1 MYDTQTLQRFAC
13 VENSSEICRTAPQI
27 ATAPRTQLYNSD
39 FLNLMEDIVTYS
51 ASENQLYEDVRAIIE
66 EARANAVRSV
76 DFNRVLMY
84 WKTGRRV
91 FEEEQKGAE
100 RADYGSLLIERLAQ
114 RLEPGYGSGFSKRQ
128 LHFSVQFYRTYP
140 KVNALRS
147 QLNWTQYRT
156 LIQISDPDKRE
167 YYELESVNNCW
178 TARELERQK
187 NSLLYERLLK
197 SNDKEAVLAVARKE
211 RIPESPTE
219 VVKDPMYLEFLGLE
233 QKAHYYES
241 ELEDALITH
250 LKDFLMEL
258 GNGFLFSDRQK
269 RILIEDDE
277 YKIDLVFY
285 NRLLRC
291 FVLIDLKTHKA
302 THQDLGQLQM
312 YINYYDRVE
321 KLPDENPTIG
331 ILLCTEKNDTAV
343 RMTLPED
350 NTTII
355 ASKYELYLPTT
366 EQLVDEVEEGKRE
379 FDRRMQLKAADKDTE
394 TT

>member
-1 MYDTQTLQRFAC
+1 MK
-13 VENSSEICRTAPQI
+13 E
-27 ATAPRTQLYNSD
+27 
-39 FLNLMEDIVTYS
+39 MVTYS
-51 ASENQLYEDVRAIIE
+51 ASENQLYDDVRAIIE
-66 EARANAVRSV
+66 EARANAVHSV

-84 WKTGRRV
+84 WNMGRRV
-91 FEEEQKGAE
+91 YEEEQHGDD
-100 RADYGSLLIERLAQ
+100 RADYGSYLIERLAQ
-114 RLEPGYGSGFSKRQ
+114 RLEPGFGSGFSKRQ
-128 LHFSVQFYRTYP
+128 IHFSVQFYKAYP

-156 LIQISDPDKRE
+156 LIQIADADKRE
-167 YYELESVNNCW
+167 YYELEAANNGW

-197 SNDKEAVLAVARKE
+197 SNDKEAVLTVARGQ
-211 RIPESPTE
+211 RTPEAPTE
-219 VVKDPMYLEFLGLE
+219 IVKDPMYLEFLGLQE
-233 QKAHYYES
+233 RPHYYEN

-250 LKDFLMEL
+250 LQEFLLEL
-258 GNGFLFSDRQK
+258 GNGFSFVARQK
-269 RILIEDDE
+269 RFLIEDDE
-277 YKIDLVFY
+277 YKVDLVFY
-285 NRLLRC
+285 NRLLKC

-312 YINYYDRVE
+312 YVNYYDRTE
-321 KLPDENPTIG
+321 RLPDENPTIG

-379 FDRRMQLKAADKDTE
+379 FDRHQQLKADHVE
-394 TT
+394 

>member
-1 MYDTQTLQRFAC
+1 MK
-13 VENSSEICRTAPQI
+13 
-27 ATAPRTQLYNSD
+27 
-39 FLNLMEDIVTYS
+39 DILTYS
-51 ASENQLYEDVRAIIE
+51 ASENQLYDDVRAIIE
-66 EARANAVRSV
+66 EARVNAVRSV

-84 WKTGRRV
+84 WHMGRRV
-91 FEEEQKGAE
+91 FEEEQHGAD
-100 RADYGSLLIERLAQ
+100 RADYGSYLIERLAQ

-128 LHFSVQFYRTYP
+128 LHFSVQFYRAYP

-156 LIQISDPDKRE
+156 LIQIADTDKRE
-167 YYELESVNNCW
+167 YYEQEAANNGW

-197 SNDKEAVLAVARKE
+197 SNDKEAVLAVARRE
-211 RIPESPTE
+211 RIPESPAE
-219 VVKDPMYLEFLGLE
+219 IVKDPMYLEFLGF
-233 QKAHYYES
+233 KRRAHYYEN
-241 ELEDALITH
+241 ELEEALITH
-250 LKDFLMEL
+250 LQEFILEL
-258 GNGFLFSDRQK
+258 GNGFSFVARQK
-269 RILIEDDE
+269 RFLIEDDE
-277 YKIDLVFY
+277 YKVDLVFY

-312 YINYYDRVE
+312 YVNYDDRMV

-343 RMTLPED
+343 RMTLPEN

-355 ASKYELYLPTT
+355 ASKYELYLPST
-366 EQLVDEVEEGKRE
+366 EQLVEEVEEGKRK
-379 FDRRMQLKAADKDTE
+379 FDRQQQLKADGE
-394 TT
+394 E

>member
-1 MYDTQTLQRFAC
+1 MK
-13 VENSSEICRTAPQI
+13 
-27 ATAPRTQLYNSD
+27 
-39 FLNLMEDIVTYS
+39 DIVTYS

-66 EARANAVRSV
+66 EARANAIRSV

-84 WKTGRRV
+84 WKTGQRV

-100 RADYGSLLIERLAQ
+100 RADYGSFLIERLAQ

-128 LHFSVQFYRTYP
+128 LHFSVQFYKAYP

-156 LIQISDPDKRE
+156 LIQIADADKRE
-167 YYELESVNNCW
+167 YYELEAVNNGW

-197 SNDKEAVLAVARKE
+197 SNDKEAVLAVARGQ
-211 RIPESPTE
+211 RTPEAPTE
-219 VVKDPMYLEFLGLE
+219 IVKDPMYLEFLGLE
-233 QKAHYYES
+233 QKPSYYES
-241 ELEDALITH
+241 DLEDALITH
-250 LKDFLMEL
+250 LQEFLLEL
-258 GNGFLFSDRQK
+258 GNGFSFVARQK
-269 RILIEDDE
+269 RFLIEDDE
-277 YKIDLVFY
+277 YKVDLVFY

-312 YINYYDRVE
+312 YVNYYDRVE

-355 ASKYELYLPTT
+355 ASKYELYLPSTD
-366 EQLVDEVEEGKRE
+366 QLVEEVEEGKRE
-379 FDRRMQLKAADKDTE
+379 FDRRMQLESADKDIE

>member
-1 MYDTQTLQRFAC
+1 MK
-13 VENSSEICRTAPQI
+13 
-27 ATAPRTQLYNSD
+27 
-39 FLNLMEDIVTYS
+39 DIVTYS

-66 EARANAVRSV
+66 EARANAIRSV

-84 WKTGRRV
+84 WKTGQRV

-100 RADYGSLLIERLAQ
+100 RADYGSFLIERLAQ

-128 LHFSVQFYRTYP
+128 LHFSVQFYKAYP

-156 LIQISDPDKRE
+156 LIQIADADKRE
-167 YYELESVNNCW
+167 YYELEAVNNGW

-197 SNDKEAVLAVARKE
+197 SNDKEAVLAVARGQ
-211 RIPESPTE
+211 RTPEAPTE
-219 VVKDPMYLEFLGLE
+219 IVKDPMYLEFLGLE
-233 QKAHYYES
+233 QKPSYYES
-241 ELEDALITH
+241 DLEDALITH
-250 LKDFLMEL
+250 LQEFLLEL
-258 GNGFLFSDRQK
+258 GNGFSFVARQK
-269 RILIEDDE
+269 RFLIEDDE
-277 YKIDLVFY
+277 YKVDLVFY

-312 YINYYDRVE
+312 YVNYYDRVE

-355 ASKYELYLPTT
+355 ASTYELYLPSTD
-366 EQLVDEVEEGKRE
+366 QLVEEVEEGKRE
-379 FDRRMQLKAADKDTE
+379 FDRRMQLESADKDTE

>member
-1 MYDTQTLQRFAC
+1 MK
-13 VENSSEICRTAPQI
+13 
-27 ATAPRTQLYNSD
+27 
-39 FLNLMEDIVTYS
+39 DIVTYS

-66 EARANAVRSV
+66 EARANAIRSV

-100 RADYGSLLIERLAQ
+100 RADYGSFLIERLAQ

-128 LHFSVQFYRTYP
+128 LHFSVQFYKAYP

-156 LIQISDPDKRE
+156 LIQIADPDKRE
-167 YYELESVNNCW
+167 YYELEAANNGW
-178 TARELERQK
+178 TARELEWQK

-197 SNDKEAVLAVARKE
+197 SNDKEAVLAVARGQ
-211 RIPESPTE
+211 RTPEALTE
-219 VVKDPMYLEFLGLE
+219 IVKDPMYLEFLGLE
-233 QKAHYYES
+233 QKPSYYES
-241 ELEDALITH
+241 DLEDALITH
-250 LKDFLMEL
+250 LQEFLLEL
-258 GNGFLFSDRQK
+258 GNGFSFVARQK
-269 RILIEDDE
+269 RFLIEDDE
-277 YKIDLVFY
+277 YKVDLVFY

-312 YINYYDRVE
+312 YVNYYDRVE

-355 ASKYELYLPTT
+355 ASKYELYLPSTD
-366 EQLVDEVEEGKRE
+366 QLVEEVEEGKRE
-379 FDRRMQLKAADKDTE
+379 FDRRMQLESADKDTE

>member
-1 MYDTQTLQRFAC
+1 MK
-13 VENSSEICRTAPQI
+13 
-27 ATAPRTQLYNSD
+27 
-39 FLNLMEDIVTYS
+39 DIVTYS

-66 EARANAVRSV
+66 EARANAIRSV

-100 RADYGSLLIERLAQ
+100 RADYGSFLIERLAQ

-128 LHFSVQFYRTYP
+128 LHFSVQFYKAYP

-156 LIQISDPDKRE
+156 LIQIADADKRE
-167 YYELESVNNCW
+167 YYELEAANNGW

-187 NSLLYERLLK
+187 NALLYERLLK
-197 SNDKEAVLAVARKE
+197 SNDKEAVLAVARGQ
-211 RIPESPTE
+211 RTPEAPTE
-219 VVKDPMYLEFLGLE
+219 IVKDPMYLEFLGLE
-233 QKAHYYES
+233 QKPSYYES
-241 ELEDALITH
+241 DLEDALITH
-250 LKDFLMEL
+250 LQEFLLEL
-258 GNGFLFSDRQK
+258 GNGFSFVARQK
-269 RILIEDDE
+269 RFLIEDDE
-277 YKIDLVFY
+277 YKVDLVFY

-312 YINYYDRVE
+312 YVNYYDRVE

-355 ASKYELYLPTT
+355 ASKYELYLPSTD
-366 EQLVDEVEEGKRE
+366 QLVEEVEEGKRE
-379 FDRRMQLKAADKDTE
+379 FDRRMQLESADKDTE

>member
-1 MYDTQTLQRFAC
+1 M
-13 VENSSEICRTAPQI
+13 
-27 ATAPRTQLYNSD
+27 
-39 FLNLMEDIVTYS
+39 VTYS
-51 ASENQLYEDVRAIIE
+51 SRENQLFDDVRAIIE
-66 EARANAVRSV
+66 EARTNAIRSV

-84 WKTGRRV
+84 WNMGRRV
-91 FEEEQKGAE
+91 FEEEQHGAD
-100 RADYGSLLIERLAQ
+100 RSDYGSYLIERLAQ

-128 LHFSVQFYRTYP
+128 LYFSVQFFKAYP

-156 LIQISDPDKRE
+156 LIQITDADKRE
-167 YYELESVNNCW
+167 YYELAAANNGW

-197 SNDKEAVLAVARKE
+197 SNDKEAVLAVARGQ
-211 RIPESPTE
+211 RTPEAPTE
-219 VVKDPMYLEFLGLE
+219 IVKDPMYLEFLGLE
-233 QKAHYYES
+233 QKPHYYES
-241 ELEDALITH
+241 DLEDALITH
-250 LKDFLMEL
+250 LQEFLLEL
-258 GNGFLFSDRQK
+258 GNGFSFVARQK
-269 RILIEDDE
+269 RFLIEDDG
-277 YKIDLVFY
+277 
-285 NRLLRC
+285 

-302 THQDLGQLQM
+302 THQDIGQLQM
-312 YINYYDRVE
+312 YVNYYDRVE

-343 RMTLPED
+343 RMTLPRD

-379 FDRRMQLKAADKDTE
+379 FDRRKQFNADRE
-394 TT
+394 L

>member
-1 MYDTQTLQRFAC
+1 MK
-13 VENSSEICRTAPQI
+13 
-27 ATAPRTQLYNSD
+27 
-39 FLNLMEDIVTYS
+39 DIVTYS

-66 EARANAVRSV
+66 EARANAIRSV

-84 WKTGRRV
+84 WKTGKRV

-100 RADYGSLLIERLAQ
+100 RADYGSFLIERLAQ

-128 LHFSVQFYRTYP
+128 LHFSVQFYKAYP

-156 LIQISDPDKRE
+156 LIQIADADKRE
-167 YYELESVNNCW
+167 YYELEAANNGW

-197 SNDKEAVLAVARKE
+197 SNDKEAVLAVARGQ
-211 RIPESPTE
+211 RTPEAPTE
-219 VVKDPMYLEFLGLE
+219 IVKDPMYLEFLGLE
-233 QKAHYYES
+233 QKPSYYES
-241 ELEDALITH
+241 DLEDALITH
-250 LKDFLMEL
+250 LQEFLLEL
-258 GNGFLFSDRQK
+258 GNGFSFVARQK
-269 RILIEDDE
+269 RFLIEDDE
-277 YKIDLVFY
+277 YKVDLVFY

-312 YINYYDRVE
+312 YVNYYDRVE

-355 ASKYELYLPTT
+355 ASKYELYLPSTD
-366 EQLVDEVEEGKRE
+366 QLVEEVEEGKRE
-379 FDRRMQLKAADKDTE
+379 FDRRMQLESADKDTE

>member
-1 MYDTQTLQRFAC
+1 MK
-13 VENSSEICRTAPQI
+13 
-27 ATAPRTQLYNSD
+27 
-39 FLNLMEDIVTYS
+39 DIVTYS

-66 EARANAVRSV
+66 EARANAIRSV

-100 RADYGSLLIERLAQ
+100 RADYGSFLIERLAQ

-128 LHFSVQFYRTYP
+128 LHFSVQFYKAYP

-156 LIQISDPDKRE
+156 LIQIADADKRE
-167 YYELESVNNCW
+167 YYELEAVNNGW

-197 SNDKEAVLAVARKE
+197 SNDKEAVLAVARGQ
-211 RIPESPTE
+211 RTPEAPTE
-219 VVKDPMYLEFLGLE
+219 IVKDPMYLEFLGLE
-233 QKAHYYES
+233 QKPSYYES
-241 ELEDALITH
+241 DLEDALITH
-250 LKDFLMEL
+250 LQEFLLEL
-258 GNGFLFSDRQK
+258 GNGFSFVARQK
-269 RILIEDDE
+269 RFLIEDDE
-277 YKIDLVFY
+277 YKVDLVFY

-312 YINYYDRVE
+312 YVNYYDRVE

-355 ASKYELYLPTT
+355 ASKYELYLPSTD
-366 EQLVDEVEEGKRE
+366 QLVEEVEEGKRE
-379 FDRRMQLKAADKDTE
+379 FDRRMQLESADKDTE

>member
-1 MYDTQTLQRFAC
+1 MK
-13 VENSSEICRTAPQI
+13 
-27 ATAPRTQLYNSD
+27 
-39 FLNLMEDIVTYS
+39 DIVTYS
-51 ASENQLYEDVRAIIE
+51 ANENQLYEDVRAIIE
-66 EARANAVRSV
+66 EARANAIRSV

-100 RADYGSLLIERLAQ
+100 RADYGSFLIERLAQ

-128 LHFSVQFYRTYP
+128 LHFSVQFYKAYP

-156 LIQISDPDKRE
+156 LIQIADADKRE
-167 YYELESVNNCW
+167 YYELEAVNNGW

-197 SNDKEAVLAVARKE
+197 SNDKEAVLAVARGQ
-211 RIPESPTE
+211 RTPEAPTE
-219 VVKDPMYLEFLGLE
+219 IVKDPMYLEFLGLE
-233 QKAHYYES
+233 QKPSYYES
-241 ELEDALITH
+241 DLEDALITH
-250 LKDFLMEL
+250 LQEFLLEL
-258 GNGFLFSDRQK
+258 GNGFSFVARQK
-269 RILIEDDE
+269 RFLIEDDE
-277 YKIDLVFY
+277 YKVDLVFY

-312 YINYYDRVE
+312 YVNYYDRVE

-355 ASKYELYLPTT
+355 ASKYELYLPSTD
-366 EQLVDEVEEGKRE
+366 QLVEEVEEGKRE
-379 FDRRMQLKAADKDTE
+379 FDRRMQLESADKDTE

>member
-1 MYDTQTLQRFAC
+1 MKD
-13 VENSSEICRTAPQI
+13 
-27 ATAPRTQLYNSD
+27 
-39 FLNLMEDIVTYS
+39 MVTYS
-51 ASENQLYEDVRAIIE
+51 DSENQLFEDVRAIIE

-91 FEEEQKGAE
+91 FEEEQKGAD
-100 RADYGSLLIERLAQ
+100 RADYGSFLIERLSQ
-114 RLEPGYGSGFSKRQ
+114 RLVPGYGSGFSPRQ

-140 KVNALRS
+140 KLNALRS

-156 LIQISDPDKRE
+156 LIQISDADKRE
-167 YYELESVNNCW
+167 YYELEAVNNCW
-178 TARELERQK
+178 TARELDRQK

-211 RIPESPTE
+211 RIPESPME

-241 ELEDALITH
+241 ELEDTLITH
-250 LKDFLMEL
+250 LQEFLLEL
-258 GNGFLFSDRQK
+258 GNGFLFRARQK

-277 YKIDLVFY
+277 YKVDLVFY

-312 YINYYDRVE
+312 YVNYYDRVE

-350 NTTII
+350 NATII
-355 ASKYELYLPTT
+355 ASKYELYLPSE
-366 EQLVDEVEEGKRE
+366 EQLVEEVEEGRRE
-379 FDRRMQLKAADKDTE
+379 FDRKIQQEAKDPA
-394 TT
+394 

>member
-1 MYDTQTLQRFAC
+1 MK
-13 VENSSEICRTAPQI
+13 
-27 ATAPRTQLYNSD
+27 
-39 FLNLMEDIVTYS
+39 DIVTYS
-51 ASENQLYEDVRAIIE
+51 ASENLLYEDVRAIIE
-66 EARANAVRSV
+66 EARANAIRSV

-84 WKTGRRV
+84 WKTGQRV

-100 RADYGSLLIERLAQ
+100 RADYGSFLIERLAQ

-128 LHFSVQFYRTYP
+128 LHFSVQFYKAYP

-156 LIQISDPDKRE
+156 LIQIADADKRE
-167 YYELESVNNCW
+167 YYELEAVNNGW

-197 SNDKEAVLAVARKE
+197 SNDKEAVLAVARGQ
-211 RIPESPTE
+211 RTPEAPTE
-219 VVKDPMYLEFLGLE
+219 IVKDPMYLEFLGLE
-233 QKAHYYES
+233 QKPSYYES
-241 ELEDALITH
+241 DLEDALITH
-250 LKDFLMEL
+250 LQEFLLEL
-258 GNGFLFSDRQK
+258 GNGFSFVARQK
-269 RILIEDDE
+269 RFLIEDDE
-277 YKIDLVFY
+277 YKVDLVFY

-312 YINYYDRVE
+312 YVNYYDRVE

-355 ASKYELYLPTT
+355 ASKYELYLPSTD
-366 EQLVDEVEEGKRE
+366 QLVEEVEEGKRE
-379 FDRRMQLKAADKDTE
+379 FDRRMQLESADKDTE

>member
-1 MYDTQTLQRFAC
+1 MK
-13 VENSSEICRTAPQI
+13 
-27 ATAPRTQLYNSD
+27 
-39 FLNLMEDIVTYS
+39 DIVTYS

-66 EARANAVRSV
+66 EARANAIRSV

-100 RADYGSLLIERLAQ
+100 RADYGSFLIERLAQ

-128 LHFSVQFYRTYP
+128 LHFSVQFYKAYP

-156 LIQISDPDKRE
+156 LIQIADADKRE
-167 YYELESVNNCW
+167 YYELEAANNGW

-197 SNDKEAVLAVARKE
+197 SNDKESVLAVARGQ
-211 RIPESPTE
+211 RTPEAPTE
-219 VVKDPMYLEFLGLE
+219 IVKDPMYLEFLGLE
-233 QKAHYYES
+233 QKPSYYES
-241 ELEDALITH
+241 DLEDALITH
-250 LKDFLMEL
+250 LQEFLLEL
-258 GNGFLFSDRQK
+258 GNGFSFVARQK
-269 RILIEDDE
+269 RFLIEDDE
-277 YKIDLVFY
+277 YKVDLVFY

-291 FVLIDLKTHKA
+291 FVLIDLKTHKS

-312 YINYYDRVE
+312 YVNYYDRVE

-355 ASKYELYLPTT
+355 ASKYELYLPSTD
-366 EQLVDEVEEGKRE
+366 QLVEEVEEGKRE
-379 FDRRMQLKAADKDTE
+379 FDRRMQLESTDKDIE

>member
-1 MYDTQTLQRFAC
+1 MK
-13 VENSSEICRTAPQI
+13 E
-27 ATAPRTQLYNSD
+27 
-39 FLNLMEDIVTYS
+39 MVTYS
-51 ASENQLYEDVRAIIE
+51 SSENQLYDDVRAIIE
-66 EARANAVRSV
+66 KARANAIRSV

-84 WKTGRRV
+84 WNMGRRV
-91 FEEEQKGAE
+91 FEEEQHGAD
-100 RADYGSLLIERLAQ
+100 RSDYGSYLIERLAQ

-128 LHFSVQFYRTYP
+128 LHFSVQFYKAYP

-156 LIQISDPDKRE
+156 LIQIADADKRE
-167 YYELESVNNCW
+167 YYELEAANNGW

-211 RIPESPTE
+211 RIPESPAE
-219 VVKDPMYLEFLGLE
+219 IVKDPMYLEFLGLE
-233 QKAHYYES
+233 QKPHYYES
-241 ELEDALITH
+241 DLEDALITH
-250 LKDFLMEL
+250 LQDFLLEL
-258 GNGFLFSDRQK
+258 GNGFLFRARQK

-291 FVLIDLKTHKA
+291 FVLIELKTHKA

-312 YINYYDRVE
+312 YVNYYDRVE

-355 ASKYELYLPTT
+355 ASKYELYLPTA
-366 EQLVDEVEEGKRE
+366 EQLVDEVEEGRRE
-379 FDRRMQLKAADKDTE
+379 FDRQKQLKADQDE
-394 TT
+394 

>member
-1 MYDTQTLQRFAC
+1 MK
-13 VENSSEICRTAPQI
+13 
-27 ATAPRTQLYNSD
+27 
-39 FLNLMEDIVTYS
+39 DIVTYS

-66 EARANAVRSV
+66 EARANAIRSV

-100 RADYGSLLIERLAQ
+100 RADYGSFLIERLAQ

-128 LHFSVQFYRTYP
+128 LHFSVQFYKAYP

-156 LIQISDPDKRE
+156 LIQIADTDKRE
-167 YYELESVNNCW
+167 YYEMEAVNNGW

-197 SNDKEAVLAVARKE
+197 SNDKEAVLAVARGQ
-211 RIPESPTE
+211 RTPEAPTE
-219 VVKDPMYLEFLGLE
+219 IVKDPMYLEFLGLE
-233 QKAHYYES
+233 QKPSYYES
-241 ELEDALITH
+241 DLEDALITH
-250 LKDFLMEL
+250 LQEFLLEL
-258 GNGFLFSDRQK
+258 GNGFSFVARQK
-269 RILIEDDE
+269 RFLIEDDE
-277 YKIDLVFY
+277 YKVDLVFY

-312 YINYYDRVE
+312 YVNYYDRAE

-343 RMTLPED
+343 RMTLPEN

-355 ASKYELYLPTT
+355 ASKYELYLPSTD
-366 EQLVDEVEEGKRE
+366 QLVEEVEEGKRE
-379 FDRRMQLKAADKDTE
+379 FDRRMQLESADKDIE

>member
-1 MYDTQTLQRFAC
+1 MK
-13 VENSSEICRTAPQI
+13 
-27 ATAPRTQLYNSD
+27 
-39 FLNLMEDIVTYS
+39 DIVTYS

-66 EARANAVRSV
+66 EARANAIRSV

-100 RADYGSLLIERLAQ
+100 RADYGSFLIERLAQ

-128 LHFSVQFYRTYP
+128 LHFSVQFYKAYP

-156 LIQISDPDKRE
+156 LIQIADADKRE
-167 YYELESVNNCW
+167 YYELEAVNNGW

-197 SNDKEAVLAVARKE
+197 SNDKEAVLAVARGQ
-211 RIPESPTE
+211 RTPEAPTE
-219 VVKDPMYLEFLGLE
+219 IVKDPMYLEFLGLE
-233 QKAHYYES
+233 QKPSYYES
-241 ELEDALITH
+241 DLEDALITH
-250 LKDFLMEL
+250 LQEFLLEL
-258 GNGFLFSDRQK
+258 GNGFSFVARQK
-269 RILIEDDE
+269 RFLIEDDE
-277 YKIDLVFY
+277 YKVDLVFY

-312 YINYYDRVE
+312 YVNYYDRVE

-343 RMTLPED
+343 RMTLPEN

-355 ASKYELYLPTT
+355 ASKYELYLPSTD
-366 EQLVDEVEEGKRE
+366 QLVEEVEEGKRE
-379 FDRRMQLKAADKDTE
+379 FDRRMQLESADKDTE

>member
-1 MYDTQTLQRFAC
+1 MIE
-13 VENSSEICRTAPQI
+13 VMKEKEI
-27 ATAPRTQLYNSD
+27 
-39 FLNLMEDIVTYS
+39 YS
-51 ASENQLYEDVRAIIE
+51 TNENQLFEDVCEIIE
-66 EARANAVRSV
+66 EARANAIRSV
-76 DFNRVLMY
+76 DFNRVIMY

-91 FEEEQKGAE
+91 FEEEQKGAD
-100 RADYGSLLIERLAQ
+100 RADYGSFLIERLAR
-114 RLEPGYGSGFSKRQ
+114 RLVPGYGSGFSTRQ

-156 LIQISDPDKRE
+156 LIQISDPEKRE

-211 RIPESPTE
+211 RIPDSPTE
-219 VVKDPMYLEFLGLE
+219 VVKDPMFLEFLGLK

-241 ELEDALITH
+241 ELEDALISH
-250 LKDFLMEL
+250 LQEFMMEL

-277 YKIDLVFY
+277 YKVDLVFY

-312 YINYYDRVE
+312 YVNYYDRII
-321 KLPDENPTIG
+321 KRPDENPSIG
-331 ILLCTEKNDTAV
+331 ILLCTDKNDTAV
-343 RMTLPED
+343 RMTLPE
-350 NTTII
+350 NNATII
-355 ASKYELYLPTT
+355 ASTYELYLPST
-366 EQLVDEVEEGKRE
+366 ERLIDEVEEGKRE
-379 FDRRMQLKAADKDTE
+379 FERQRKENHKE
-394 TT
+394 

>member
-1 MYDTQTLQRFAC
+1 MN
-13 VENSSEICRTAPQI
+13 E
-27 ATAPRTQLYNSD
+27 
-39 FLNLMEDIVTYS
+39 IVTYS
-51 ASENQLYEDVRAIIE
+51 VAENQLYQDVKTIIE
-66 EARANAVRSV
+66 NARANAIRSV
-76 DFNRVLMY
+76 DYNRVLMY
-84 WKTGRRV
+84 WNTGRRV
-91 FEEEQKGAE
+91 FEEEQRGAD
-100 RADYGSLLIERLAQ
+100 RADYGSYLIERLAQ

-128 LHFSVQFYRTYP
+128 LHFSVQFYKTYP

-156 LIQISDPDKRE
+156 LIQISDPDKRA
-167 YYELESVNNCW
+167 YYELEAVNNCW

-219 VVKDPMYLEFLGLE
+219 VVKDPMYLEFLGF
-233 QKAHYYES
+233 KRRAHYYEN

-250 LKDFLMEL
+250 LQEFLMEL

-277 YKIDLVFY
+277 YKVDLVFY
-285 NRLLRC
+285 NRLLKC

-312 YINYYDRVE
+312 YVNYYDRVV

-350 NTTII
+350 NTNII
-355 ASKYELYLPTT
+355 ASKYELYLPST
-366 EQLVDEVEEGKRE
+366 EQLVDQVEEGKRE
-379 FDRRMQLKAADKDTE
+379 FDRQLQRKADLE
-394 TT
+394 E

>member
-1 MYDTQTLQRFAC
+1 MA
-13 VENSSEICRTAPQI
+13 
-27 ATAPRTQLYNSD
+27 D
-39 FLNLMEDIVTYS
+39 FMVTYS
-51 ASENQLYEDVRAIIE
+51 ASENQLYEDVRTIIE
-66 EARANAVRSV
+66 DARADAIRSV

-91 FEEEQKGAE
+91 FEEEQKGAD
-100 RADYGSLLIERLAQ
+100 RADYGSYLIERLAR
-114 RLEPGYGSGFSKRQ
+114 RLVPGYGSGFSKRQ

-156 LIQISDPDKRE
+156 LIQISDADKRE

-187 NSLLYERLLK
+187 NALLYERLLK
-197 SNDKEAVLAVARKE
+197 SNDKDAVLAVAKRE

-219 VVKDPMYLEFLGLE
+219 VVKDPMYLEFLGLQ

-241 ELEDALITH
+241 DLEDTLISH
-250 LKDFLMEL
+250 LQEFLMEL

-269 RILIEDDE
+269 RILVEDE
-277 YKIDLVFY
+277 EFKVDLVFY

-291 FVLIDLKTHKA
+291 FVLIDIKTHKA

-312 YINYYDRVE
+312 YVNYYDRVE

-343 RMTLPED
+343 RMTLPEE
-350 NTTII
+350 NTSII
-355 ASKYELYLPTT
+355 ASKYELYLPST
-366 EQLVDEVEEGKRE
+366 EQLAEEVEEGKRE
-379 FDRRMQLKAADKDTE
+379 FNRKKPTE
-394 TT
+394 A

>member
-1 MYDTQTLQRFAC
+1 MKET
-13 VENSSEICRTAPQI
+13 
-27 ATAPRTQLYNSD
+27 
-39 FLNLMEDIVTYS
+39 VTYS
-51 ASENQLYEDVRAIIE
+51 ASENQLYEDVRTIIE
-66 EARANAVRSV
+66 DARANAIRSV

-91 FEEEQKGAE
+91 FEEEQKGAA
-100 RADYGSLLIERLAQ
+100 RADYGSYLIERRAQ
-114 RLEPGYGSGFSKRQ
+114 RLVPGYGSGFSKRQ
-128 LHFSVQFYRTYP
+128 LHFSVQFYRAYP

-156 LIQISDPDKRE
+156 LIQISDTDKRK

-187 NSLLYERLLK
+187 NALLYERLLK
-197 SNDKEAVLAVARKE
+197 SNDKDAVLAVAKRE

-219 VVKDPMYLEFLGLE
+219 VVKDPMYLEFLGLQ

-241 ELEDALITH
+241 DLEDTLISH
-250 LKDFLMEL
+250 LQDFLMEL

-269 RILIEDDE
+269 RILIEDE
-277 YKIDLVFY
+277 EFKVDLVFY

-291 FVLIDLKTHKA
+291 FVLIDIKTHKA

-312 YINYYDRVE
+312 YVNYYDRVE

-355 ASKYELYLPTT
+355 ASKYELYLPST
-366 EQLVDEVEEGKRE
+366 EQLAEEVEEGKRE
-379 FDRRMQLKAADKDTE
+379 FNRKKPKEA
-394 TT
+394 

>member
-1 MYDTQTLQRFAC
+1 MK
-13 VENSSEICRTAPQI
+13 
-27 ATAPRTQLYNSD
+27 
-39 FLNLMEDIVTYS
+39 DIVTYS
-51 ASENQLYEDVRAIIE
+51 ASENQLYEDVRTIIE

-91 FEEEQKGAE
+91 FEEEQKGAD
-100 RADYGSLLIERLAQ
+100 RADYGSYLIERLAQ
-114 RLEPGYGSGFSKRQ
+114 RLVPGYGSGFSTRQ

-156 LIQISDPDKRE
+156 LIQISDADKRE

-197 SNDKEAVLAVARKE
+197 SNDKDAVLAIARKE

-219 VVKDPMYLEFLGLE
+219 VVKDPMSLEFLGLE

-241 ELEDALITH
+241 ELEDTLITH
-250 LKDFLMEL
+250 LQEFLLEL
-258 GNGFLFSDRQK
+258 GNGFLFRARQK

-277 YKIDLVFY
+277 YKVDLVFY

-312 YINYYDRVE
+312 YVNYFDRVE

-355 ASKYELYLPTT
+355 ASKYELYLPSTK
-366 EQLVDEVEEGKRE
+366 QLVEEVEEGKRE
-379 FDRRMQLKAADKDTE
+379 FDRRMQLEADDKDVNDND
-394 TT
+394 

>member
-1 MYDTQTLQRFAC
+1 MK
-13 VENSSEICRTAPQI
+13 
-27 ATAPRTQLYNSD
+27 
-39 FLNLMEDIVTYS
+39 DIVTYS

-66 EARANAVRSV
+66 EARANAIRSV

-100 RADYGSLLIERLAQ
+100 RADYGSFLIERLAQ

-128 LHFSVQFYRTYP
+128 LHFSVQFYKAYP

-156 LIQISDPDKRE
+156 LIQIADADKRE
-167 YYELESVNNCW
+167 YYELEAVNNGW

-197 SNDKEAVLAVARKE
+197 SNDKEAVLAVARGQ
-211 RIPESPTE
+211 RTPEAPTE
-219 VVKDPMYLEFLGLE
+219 IVKDPMYLEFLGLE
-233 QKAHYYES
+233 QKPSYYES
-241 ELEDALITH
+241 DLEDALITH
-250 LKDFLMEL
+250 LQEFLLEL
-258 GNGFLFSDRQK
+258 GNGFSFVARQK
-269 RILIEDDE
+269 RFLIEDDE
-277 YKIDLVFY
+277 YKVDLVFY

-312 YINYYDRVE
+312 YVNYYDRVE

-355 ASKYELYLPTT
+355 ASKYELYLPSTD
-366 EQLVDEVEEGKRE
+366 QLVEEVEEGKRE
-379 FDRRMQLKAADKDTE
+379 FDRRMQLESADKDIE

>member
-1 MYDTQTLQRFAC
+1 MKDVVVY
-13 VENSSEICRTAPQI
+13 SER
-27 ATAPRTQLYNSD
+27 
-39 FLNLMEDIVTYS
+39 
-51 ASENQLYEDVRAIIE
+51 ENQLYEDIRAIIE
-66 EARANAVRSV
+66 EARANAIRSV

-84 WKTGRRV
+84 WKTGHRV
-91 FEEEQKGAE
+91 FGEEQHGAD
-100 RADYGSLLIERLAQ
+100 RADYGAYLIERLAG
-114 RLEPGYGSGFSKRQ
+114 RLVPGYGSGFSTRQ

-140 KVNALRS
+140 KLNALRS

-167 YYELESVNNCW
+167 YYELEAVNNCW

-197 SNDKEAVLAVARKE
+197 SNDKEAVLAVARRE

-219 VVKDPMYLEFLGLE
+219 VVKDPMCLEFLGLQ
-233 QKAHYYES
+233 QKPHYYES
-241 ELEDALITH
+241 ELEDTLITH
-250 LKDFLMEL
+250 LQEFLMEL
-258 GNGFLFSDRQK
+258 GNGFLFSNRQK
-269 RILIEDDE
+269 RILIEDE
-277 YKIDLVFY
+277 EFKVDLVFY

-302 THQDLGQLQM
+302 THQDIGQLQM
-312 YINYYDRVE
+312 YVNYYDRMV

-331 ILLCTEKNDTAV
+331 ILLCTEKNDTVV
-343 RMTLPED
+343 RMTLPEN

-379 FDRRMQLKAADKDTE
+379 FDRQKQLEASRKEQDDPPVFNPESA
-394 TT
+394 

>member
-1 MYDTQTLQRFAC
+1 MK
-13 VENSSEICRTAPQI
+13 
-27 ATAPRTQLYNSD
+27 
-39 FLNLMEDIVTYS
+39 DIVTYS
-51 ASENQLYEDVRAIIE
+51 SCENQLYEDIRAIIE

-76 DFNRVLMY
+76 DFNRVLMH

-91 FEEEQKGAE
+91 VEEEQKGAD
-100 RADYGSLLIERLAQ
+100 RADYGSYLIERLAQ
-114 RLEPGYGSGFSKRQ
+114 RLVPGYGSGFSTRQ

-140 KVNALRS
+140 KVNTLRS

-156 LIQISDPDKRE
+156 LIQISDADKRE

-197 SNDKEAVLAVARKE
+197 SNDKEAVLAIARKE
-211 RIPESPTE
+211 RIPESPIE

-233 QKAHYYES
+233 QKTHYYES
-241 ELEDALITH
+241 ELEDTLITH
-250 LKDFLMEL
+250 LQEFLLEL
-258 GNGFLFSDRQK
+258 GNGFLFRARQK

-277 YKIDLVFY
+277 YKVDLVFY

-312 YINYYDRVE
+312 YVNYFDRVE

-355 ASKYELYLPTT
+355 ASKYELYLPST
-366 EQLVDEVEEGKRE
+366 EQLIEEVEEGKRE
-379 FDRRMQLKAADKDTE
+379 FDRQKQLEATAPDSGA
-394 TT
+394 